1 MKIDYEYIKLILTA
15 FTESNN
21 PCPLISEVAEK
32 TEGVDN
38 KFAFHLNVL
47 FDYRF
52 IEIKNRTNSLSF
64 DYDEAG
70 SLDGWCDFNFRLT
83 AQGHEFHSTLQQKEF
98 WAVVKSELKDNS
110 IDTVWKI
117 GKDILSKIATK
128 KAEKLIFG

>member
-21 PCPLISEVAEK
+21 PCPLISEVADK

-52 IEIKNRTNSLSF
+52 IEIKNKTNSLSF
-64 DYDEAG
+64 DYDEEG

-83 AQGHEFHSTLQQKEF
+83 AQGHEFYSTLQQKEF
-98 WAVVKSELKDNS
+98 WSVVKSDLKDNS
-110 IDTVWKI
+110 IDTVWKV
-117 GKDILSKIATK
+117 GKDVLSKIATK